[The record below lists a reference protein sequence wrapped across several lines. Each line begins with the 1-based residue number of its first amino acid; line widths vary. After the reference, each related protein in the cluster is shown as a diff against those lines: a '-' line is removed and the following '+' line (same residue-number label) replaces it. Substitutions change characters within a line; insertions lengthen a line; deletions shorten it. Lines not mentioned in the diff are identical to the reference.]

1 MSEDKQKEIIEV
13 KEVEAERINREE
25 TFRPRFKRIR
35 LSPLFLISVLIYI
48 ISGIWGLFI
57 CFAVVKNVFGPIIA
71 FLGLIFFP
79 FILTLAPWYAALANH
94 DFYPLLIVYGGIILG
109 TLCFRIAIR
118 STFKSQFGE

>member
-1 MSEDKQKEIIEV
+1 MNDNNDKEIIEV

-25 TFRPRFKRIR
+25 TFRLRFKKIR
-35 LSPLFLISVLIYI
+35 LSPLFLISILIYI

-57 CFAVVKNVFGPIIA
+57 CFTVVKDVFGPIIA

-94 DFYPLLIVYGGIILG
+94 DFYPLLIVYGGVILG

-118 STFKSQFGE
+118 STFKNK

>member
-1 MSEDKQKEIIEV
+1 LSEDKQKEIIEV

-57 CFAVVKNVFGPIIA
+57 CFTVVKNVFGPIIA
-71 FLGLIFFP
+71 FIGLIFFP
-79 FILTLAPWYAALANH
+79 FILSLAPWYAALANH

-118 STFKSQFGE
+118 STFKSQ

>member
-13 KEVEAERINREE
+13 KEVEAERVNHEE

-35 LSPLFLISVLIYI
+35 LSPLFLISILIYV

-57 CFAVVKNVFGPIIA
+57 CFTVVKDVFGPIIA

-118 STFKSQFGE
+118 STFKNQ

>member
-1 MSEDKQKEIIEV
+1 LSGDKQKEIIEV
-13 KEVEAERINREE
+13 KEVGAERINREE
-25 TFRPRFKRIR
+25 TFRPRFKRIP
-35 LSPLFLISVLIYI
+35 LSPLFLISILIYV

-57 CFAVVKNVFGPIIA
+57 CFTVVKDVFGPIIA

-109 TLCFRIAIR
+109 TLCFRIAIQ
-118 STFKSQFGE
+118 STFKKQ

>member
-1 MSEDKQKEIIEV
+1 MSGDKQKEIIEV

-35 LSPLFLISVLIYI
+35 LSPLFLISILTYV

-57 CFAVVKNVFGPIIA
+57 CFTVVNDVFGPIIA

-79 FILTLAPWYAALANH
+79 FILTLAPWYVALANH
-94 DFYPLLIVYGGIILG
+94 DFYTLFEVYGGIILG
-109 TLCFRIAIR
+109 TLCLRIAI
-118 STFKSQFGE
+118 

>member
-13 KEVEAERINREE
+13 KEVEAERINHEE
-25 TFRPRFKRIR
+25 TFSPRFKRIR
-35 LSPLFLISVLIYI
+35 LSPLFLISILIYV

-57 CFAVVKNVFGPIIA
+57 CFTVVKDVFGPIIA

-94 DFYPLLIVYGGIILG
+94 DFYPLLVVYGGIILG
-109 TLCFRIAIR
+109 TLCFKIAIR
-118 STFKSQFGE
+118 STFKKN

>member
-1 MSEDKQKEIIEV
+1 MNEKNDKEIIEV

-25 TFRPRFKRIR
+25 NFRLRFKRIR
-35 LSPLFLISVLIYI
+35 LSPLFLISILIYV

-57 CFAVVKNVFGPIIA
+57 CFTVVKDVFGPIIA

-94 DFYPLLIVYGGIILG
+94 DFYPLLIVYGGVILG

-118 STFKSQFGE
+118 STFKNQ

>member
-1 MSEDKQKEIIEV
+1 MNEKNDKEIIEV

-35 LSPLFLISVLIYI
+35 LSPLFLISILIYVV
-48 ISGIWGLFI
+48 SGIWGLFI
-57 CFAVVKNVFGPIIA
+57 CFTVVKDVFGPIIA

-79 FILTLAPWYAALANH
+79 FILTIAPWYAALANH

-118 STFKSQFGE
+118 STFKNQ

>member
-1 MSEDKQKEIIEV
+1 MNEKNDKEIIEV

-35 LSPLFLISVLIYI
+35 LSPLFLISILIYV

-57 CFAVVKNVFGPIIA
+57 CFTVVKDVFGPIIA

-94 DFYPLLIVYGGIILG
+94 DFYPLLVVYGGIILG
-109 TLCFRIAIR
+109 TLCFRIAMR
-118 STFKSQFGE
+118 STFKNQ

>member
-1 MSEDKQKEIIEV
+1 MNDKNDKEIIEV
-13 KEVEAERINREE
+13 QEVEAGRINREE
-25 TFRPRFKRIR
+25 TFRPRFKKIR
-35 LSPLFLISVLIYI
+35 LSPLFLISILIYV

-57 CFAVVKNVFGPIIA
+57 CFTVVKDVFGPIIA

-79 FILTLAPWYAALANH
+79 FILTIAPWYAALANH

-118 STFKSQFGE
+118 STFKNK

>member
-118 STFKSQFGE
+118 STFKNQ

>member
-35 LSPLFLISVLIYI
+35 L
-48 ISGIWGLFI
+48 FI
-57 CFAVVKNVFGPIIA
+57 CFTVVKDVFGPIIA

-118 STFKSQFGE
+118 STFKNQ

>member
-25 TFRPRFKRIR
+25 TFSPRFKRIR
-35 LSPLFLISVLIYI
+35 LSPLFLISILIYI

-57 CFAVVKNVFGPIIA
+57 CFTVVKDVFGPIIA

-79 FILTLAPWYAALANH
+79 FILTIAPWYAALANH

-118 STFKSQFGE
+118 STFKNQ